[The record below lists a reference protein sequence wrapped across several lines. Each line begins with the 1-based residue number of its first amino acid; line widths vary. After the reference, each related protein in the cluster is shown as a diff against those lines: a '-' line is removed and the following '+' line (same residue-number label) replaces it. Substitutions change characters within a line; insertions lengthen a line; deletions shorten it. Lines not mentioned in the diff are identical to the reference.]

1 MERAGVMKAAR
12 KYGTVSRRWHFT
24 FTTLALAALAFCV
37 SGFAFA
43 QKKPPAE
50 PVNLNTATIAQLE
63 QVPGIGPSR
72 ARAIVNLREK
82 SGPFERVDDLLAI
95 RGINK
100 ATLEKLRPYV
110 IVTPPE
116 AKSAPRASP

>member
-1 MERAGVMKAAR
+1 MKFAR
-12 KYGTVSRRWHFT
+12 ESGAIHLRVNYPLGAVFL
-24 FTTLALAALAFCV
+24 LATAIGA

-43 QKKPPAE
+43 QKKPPVE

-100 ATLEKLRPYV
+100 ARLEKLRPYV
-110 IVTPPE
+110 IVTPHA
-116 AKSAPRASP
+116 AKAVPRASP

>member
-1 MERAGVMKAAR
+1 MKFAR
-12 KYGTVSRRWHFT
+12 KSGAIHLRVNYPFGVF
-24 FTTLALAALAFCV
+24 FLLATAIGA
-37 SGFAFA
+37 SGFATA
-43 QKKPPAE
+43 QKKTPVE

-100 ATLEKLRPYV
+100 ARLEKLRPYV
-110 IVTPPE
+110 IVTPHA
-116 AKSAPRASP
+116 AKAVPRASP